1 MPNMARD
8 IMYKCKSVYHKVA
21 CSKLKT
27 TLEIYEV
34 PNITQANLNHKYQL
48 SAISVHSV
56 CSSVG
61 SIYKKQILYF
71 CKGGV
76 QYCSVS
82 ERSRTALESGSA
94 HMCNPA
100 WQYKAAEN
108 IPAMCNIRYTVNSV
122 ILLDIKKYVEVIV
135 HMFVMCVVRHLLTS
149 VTW

>member
-1 MPNMARD
+1 MARD
-8 IMYKCKSVYHKVA
+8 IMYKCNSVYHKVA

-27 TLEIYEV
+27 TPEIYEV

-71 CKGGV
+71 CKGGI
-76 QYCSVS
+76 QYSSIS
-82 ERSRTALESGSA
+82 ERSRTAFKSVSA

-100 WQYKAAEN
+100 WQYKA
-108 IPAMCNIRYTVNSV
+108 CNIRYTANRV
-122 ILLDIKKYVEVIV
+122 ILLDIK
-135 HMFVMCVVRHLLTS
+135 
-149 VTW
+149 

>member
-1 MPNMARD
+1 MARD
-8 IMYKCKSVYHKVA
+8 NYKCNSLYHKVA

-27 TLEIYEV
+27 TLEIYEL
-34 PNITQANLNHKYQL
+34 PNITQTNLNHKYQL

-56 CSSVG
+56 CGSVG

-71 CKGGV
+71 CKGGI
-76 QYCSVS
+76 QYSSIS
-82 ERSRTALESGSA
+82 ERSRTAFKSVSA

-108 IPAMCNIRYTVNSV
+108 IPAMCNIRYTVNRV

-135 HMFVMCVVRHLLTS
+135 HMLVLCVVRHLLTS
-149 VTW
+149 VPW